1 MIPILYK
8 ADATNF
14 NTYGIGALAEATSC
28 VVKEERNGAYEHTLK
43 YPIDGYLYSEIKKER
58 IIKAKPNDTSGD
70 QAFRIYRITIP
81 INGVITVYAEH
92 ISYDLAGIAVTPF
105 SLTDATPAQ
114 AIEKVL
120 SSAALPHSFNFKTD
134 YSSTK
139 NFIIDKPK
147 SIRACLGGTEGSLLN
162 QWGGEFEWD
171 NFNII
176 HHQRR
181 GGNNGVVIEYGKNLT
196 KLEQDSDVSDVYT
209 DLLPYAVV
217 KDESGNEKVITLA
230 EQLIPI
236 STTLEKRKS
245 LIKDFTDS
253 FKDGEAVDEENL
265 RAKDKEYLD
274 NNPLGIENPTINI
287 SFEALWKQ
295 PDYVAILERVS
306 LCDTVLVK
314 HSELGVSVKTKV
326 IKTTYDSLLEK
337 YTSITLGSS
346 KANLVDR
353 VTNINEEVKDSKKSI
368 EKMPSLIKSVVS
380 NATKTITGNSGGHV
394 VLHSA
399 LDGEPYELLIMDTD
413 SIETAVNV
421 WRWNVAGLGFSK
433 NGYNGPYETAIT
445 GDGKIVADFITAGTL
460 MANIVKAGVLS
471 SIDGS
476 SYWNLDTGDVVLKA
490 YVTNEKLDGKV
501 GEISERESKIESNL
515 NGLSSTVSSID
526 KRVSDTEDDISNIDS
541 TVTTLTQKANAI
553 ELKANSNEKNISA
566 LTVTAN
572 GLASRVSSNETDISN
587 LEQASDSL
595 SASVSK
601 KADSEAG
608 SSSSFG
614 YKLKSN
620 GFELYSN
627 NNTVMKVNSRGLEVN
642 GKITSKEGEI
652 GGLTITESGL
662 KYTRNWN
669 ATFWIGDLSTD
680 PRMPTYAIYSRT
692 QRIDDCIMGFKSNS
706 YGENFWAEFRPEGYC
721 TYMSSDRDD
730 AILTGKIPYLFLK
743 DICWLHSPLGSSYEG
758 STATC
763 PQIIV
768 FNATVKKSSYSTF
781 DLDVYGI
788 NEIIGASLTEK
799 DTPSTGS
806 NNQWFSTDKKKITI
820 HNTTGGEKV
829 FSAIIIAI

>member
-14 NTYGIGALAEATSC
+14 ITYGIGILTETTSC
-28 VVKEERNGAYEHTLK
+28 IVKEERNGAYELTLK
-43 YPIDGYLYSEIKKER
+43 YPINGYLYSEIKKER
-58 IIKAKPNDTSGD
+58 IIKAKPNDTSNN
-70 QAFRIYRITIP
+70 QAFRIYRITVP

-92 ISYDLAGIAVTPF
+92 ISYDLVSIAVTPF
-105 SLTDATPAQ
+105 SLKNVTPTQ

-120 SSAALPHSFNFKTD
+120 SSAVLPHFFNFKTD

-139 NFIIDKPK
+139 DFIVDKPK

-181 GGNNGVVIEYGKNLT
+181 GNNNGVVIEYGKNLT

-209 DLLPYAVV
+209 DLFPYAIS
-217 KDESGNEKVITLA
+217 KDEEGNEKVITLA
-230 EQLIPI
+230 EKLMPI

-245 LIKDFTDS
+245 IIKDFTDS
-253 FKDGEAVDEENL
+253 FKDGEIVDEEKL
-265 RAKDKEYLD
+265 RAKAKEYLE

-314 HSELGVSVKTKV
+314 HSELGVYVKTKV
-326 IKTTYDSLLEK
+326 IKTSYDSLLEK
-337 YTSITLGSS
+337 YTSITLGTS

-368 EKMPSLIKSVVS
+368 EKIPSLIKSVVS

-413 SIETAVNV
+413 SIETTVNV

-476 SYWNLDTGDVVLKA
+476 SYWNLDTGDVFLKA

-501 GEISERESKIESNL
+501 DEINKRESKIESNL
-515 NGLSSTVSSID
+515 NGLTSTVSSID
-526 KRVSDTEDDISNIDS
+526 KRVSDTEDDILNIDS
-541 TVTTLTQKANAI
+541 NVTTLTQKANAI
-553 ELKANSNEKNISA
+553 ELKANSNEKNISS
-566 LTVTAN
+566 LT
-572 GLASRVSSNETDISN
+572 LASNKMAIKVASNSDDISD
-587 LEQASDSL
+587 LEQTSDSL

-601 KADSEAG
+601 KADSEGGA
-608 SSSSFG
+608 SSSFG
-614 YKLKSN
+614 WKLKSS

-627 NNTVMKVNSRGLEVN
+627 NNTVMKVNQSGLEVN

-652 GGLTITESGL
+652 GGLTITENGL
-662 KYTRNWN
+662 SYSSNWN
-669 ATFWIGDLSTD
+669 SAFKIGELSTD
-680 PRMPTYAIYSRT
+680 SRMPTYAIFSRT
-692 QRIDDCIMGFKSNS
+692 QRIDDCIMGFKNTS
-706 YGENFWAEFRPEGYC
+706 YGENFWVEFRPEGYC
-721 TYMSSDRDD
+721 TYMSNDRDD
-730 AILTGKIPYLFLK
+730 ATLTGKIPYGSLNR
-743 DICWLHSPLGSSYEG
+743 ICWLHTALGSSYEG
-758 STATC
+758 SNATC

-768 FNATVKKSSYSTF
+768 FNYTVAKSTYSTI
-781 DLDVYGI
+781 DLTVYGI
-788 NEIIGASLTEK
+788 NEIIGASLNEK
-799 DTPSTGS
+799 DTGSTGS
-806 NNQWFSTDKKKITI
+806 NNQWFSIDKKKLTI
-820 HNTTGGEKV
+820 HNTTGSSKTYSVIVVG
-829 FSAIIIAI
+829 I

>member
-14 NTYGIGALAEATSC
+14 STYGIGALSEATSC
-28 VVKEERNGAYEHTLK
+28 VVKEERNGAYELTLK
-43 YPIDGYLYSEIKKER
+43 YPINGYLYSEIKKER
-58 IIKAKPNDTSGD
+58 IIKAKPNDTSND
-70 QAFRIYRITIP
+70 QAFRIYRITVP

-105 SLTDATPAQ
+105 SLTNVTPTQ

-120 SSAALPHSFNFKTD
+120 SSAVIPHNFKFRTD
-134 YSSTK
+134 YLSTK
-139 NFIIDKPK
+139 DFVIDKPK

-181 GGNNGVVIEYGKNLT
+181 GKNNGVVIEYGKNLT

-209 DLLPYAVV
+209 DLFPYAIS
-217 KDESGNEKVITLA
+217 KDDEGNEKVITL
-230 EQLIPI
+230 EEKLMPI

-245 LIKDFTDS
+245 VIKDFTDS
-253 FKDGEAVDEENL
+253 FKDGEDINEENL
-265 RAKDKEYLD
+265 MKKAQEYLE

-306 LCDTVLVK
+306 LCDTVMVR
-314 HSELGVSVKTKV
+314 HTELGVSVKTKV

-346 KANLVDR
+346 KANLVDK

-368 EKMPSLIKSVVS
+368 ERIPTLIKSVVS
-380 NATKTITGNSGGHV
+380 NATKTITGNTGGHV

-399 LDGEPYELLIMDTD
+399 DDGEPYELLIMDTD
-413 SIETAVNV
+413 SIETAINV
-421 WRWNVAGLGFSK
+421 WRWNVSGLGFSK

-445 GDGKIVADFITAGTL
+445 GDGKIVADFITSGTL
-460 MANIVKAGVLS
+460 MANIIKAGILS
-471 SIDGS
+471 SNDGS
-476 SYWNLDTGDVVLKA
+476 SYWNLDTGVVVLKA
-490 YVTNEKLDGKV
+490 YVTNEDFDGKV
-501 GEISERESKIESNL
+501 DEITERESKIESNI
-515 NGLSSTVSSID
+515 NGLTSTVSSIG
-526 KRVSDTEDDISNIDS
+526 KRVDAAEDDISSLDS
-541 TVTTLTQKANAI
+541 DVTTLTQKAYAI
-553 ELKANSNEKNISA
+553 ELKANSNEKNISS
-566 LTVTAN
+566 LTVTSN
-572 GLASRVSSNETDISN
+572 KLALKVASNTSDISD
-587 LEQASDSL
+587 LEQTADSI

-627 NNTVMKVNSRGLEVN
+627 NNTVMKVNQSGLEVN

-662 KYTRNWN
+662 SYSADWN
-669 ATFWIGDLSTD
+669 SAFKIGELSTD
-680 PRMPTYAIYSRT
+680 SRMPKYAIFSRT
-692 QRIDDCIMGFKSNS
+692 QRIDDCIMGFKSTS
-706 YGENFWAEFRPEGYC
+706 YGENFWVEFRPEGYC
-721 TYMSSDRDD
+721 TYMSNDRDD
-730 AILTGKIPYLFLK
+730 ATLTGKIPYGSLSR
-743 DICWLHSPLGSSYEG
+743 ICWLHTALGSSYEG
-758 STATC
+758 SNATC

-768 FNATVKKSSYSTF
+768 FNYTVAKSTYSTI
-781 DLDVYGI
+781 DLSVYGI

-806 NNQWFSTDKKKITI
+806 NNQWFSIDKKKITI
-820 HNTTGGEKV
+820 HNTTGGSKTYSV
-829 FSAIIIAI
+829 IVIAV

>member
-1 MIPILYK
+1 M
-8 ADATNF
+8 
-14 NTYGIGALAEATSC
+14 
-28 VVKEERNGAYEHTLK
+28 
-43 YPIDGYLYSEIKKER
+43 
-58 IIKAKPNDTSGD
+58 
-70 QAFRIYRITIP
+70 
-81 INGVITVYAEH
+81 ITVYAEH

-120 SSAALPHSFNFKTD
+120 SSAVLPHSFNFKTD

-139 NFIIDKPK
+139 DFIIDKPK

-253 FKDGEAVDEENL
+253 FKDGEAVDEEKL
-265 RAKDKEYLD
+265 RAKAKEYLD

-314 HSELGVSVKTKV
+314 HTELGVSVKTKV

-353 VTNINEEVKDSKKSI
+353 VKSIHEEVKDSKKSI
-368 EKMPSLIKSVVS
+368 ERIPSLIKSVVS
-380 NATKTITGNSGGHV
+380 SATKTITGNSGGHV

-413 SIETAVNV
+413 NIETAVNV
-421 WRWNVAGLGFSK
+421 WRWNVSGLGFSK

-553 ELKANSNEKNISA
+553 ELKVNSNEKNISA

-662 KYTRNWN
+662 KYTGNWN

-721 TYMSSDRDD
+721 TYMSNDRDD
-730 AILTGKIPYLFLK
+730 ATLTGKIPYGSLSR
-743 DICWLHSPLGSSYEG
+743 ICWLHTALGSSYEG
-758 STATC
+758 SNATC

-768 FNATVKKSSYSTF
+768 FNYTVSKSTYSTI
-781 DLDVYGI
+781 DLSVYGI

-799 DTPSTGS
+799 DTGSTGR
-806 NNQWFSTDKKKITI
+806 
-820 HNTTGGEKV
+820 V
-829 FSAIIIAI
+829 LIINGFRLIKRN

>member
-14 NTYGIGALAEATSC
+14 STYGIGALSEATSC
-28 VVKEERNGAYEHTLK
+28 VVKEERNGAFELTLK
-43 YPIDGYLYSEIKKER
+43 YPTNGYLYSEIKKER
-58 IIKAKPNDTSGD
+58 IIKAKPNDTSKD
-70 QAFRIYRITIP
+70 QAFRIYRITVP

-105 SLTDATPAQ
+105 SLANATPTQ

-120 SSAALPHSFNFKTD
+120 ASAVLPHSFTFKTD

-139 NFIIDKPK
+139 DFIIEKPK
-147 SIRACLGGTEGSLLN
+147 SVRACLGVTDGSLLN

-171 NFNII
+171 NFDII

-181 GGNNGVVIEYGKNLT
+181 GNNNGVIIEYGKNLT
-196 KLEQDSDVSDVYT
+196 KLEQDSDISDVYT
-209 DLLPYAVV
+209 DLFPYAVS
-217 KDESGNEKVITLA
+217 KDDDGNEKIITLA
-230 EQLIPI
+230 EKLVPI
-236 STTLEKRKS
+236 STTLEKRKTI
-245 LIKDFTDS
+245 IKDLTDS
-253 FKDGEAVDEENL
+253 FKDDEVVNEENL
-265 RAKDKEYLD
+265 RLKAKDYLD
-274 NNPLGIENPTINI
+274 SNPFGIENPTISI

-295 PDYVAILERVS
+295 PDVVAILERVS
-306 LCDTVLVK
+306 LCDMVLVR
-314 HSELGVSVKTKV
+314 HSELGVYVKTKV
-326 IKTTYDSLLEK
+326 IKTAYDSLLEK

-346 KANLVDR
+346 KANLVDK
-353 VTNINEEVKDSKKSI
+353 VTSITEEVKDSKKSI
-368 EKMPSLIKSVVS
+368 ERIPTLINSVVS
-380 NATKTITGNSGGHV
+380 NATKTITGNTGGHV

-399 LDGEPYELLIMDTD
+399 ADGEPYELLIMDTD

-421 WRWNVAGLGFSK
+421 WRWNVSGLGFSK

-460 MANIVKAGVLS
+460 MANIIKTGVFS
-471 SIDGS
+471 SVDGS
-476 SYWNLDTGDVVLKA
+476 SYWNLDTGEVVLKA
-490 YVTNEKLDGKV
+490 YVTNDDFDGKV
-501 GEISERESKIESNL
+501 DEINERESRIESSI
-515 NGLSSTVSSID
+515 NGLSSTVSSISG
-526 KRVSDTEDDISNIDS
+526 RVDDAEDGISSLNID
-541 TVTTLTQKANAI
+541 VTTLAQKADSI
-553 ELKANSNEKNISA
+553 ELKASNNEKNISA
-566 LTVTAN
+566 LTLTAN
-572 GLASRVSSNETDISN
+572 GLASRVSSNEEDISN
-587 LEQASDSL
+587 LEQTSDSL

-601 KADSEAG
+601 KADAEGGA
-608 SSSSFG
+608 SSSFG
-614 YKLKSN
+614 WKLKSS
-620 GFELYSN
+620 GFELYSAN
-627 NNTVMKVNSRGLEVN
+627 KTVMKVNSNGLEVN

-662 KYTRNWN
+662 KYTGNWN

-781 DLDVYGI
+781 DLDVYDI

-806 NNQWFSTDKKKITI
+806 NNQWFSIDKKKITI

>member
-28 VVKEERNGAYEHTLK
+28 VVKEERNGAYELTLK

-253 FKDGEAVDEENL
+253 FKDGEAVDEEKL
-265 RAKDKEYLD
+265 RAKAKEYLD